1 MVQRCPETAG
11 GSHGASLL
19 FRSFRLVVLFGGD
32 RPLYQGLVTVQA
44 TLRTS
49 PGVSQPL
56 HLYQVQARSVPFANP
71 GDRDPMSTVV
81 PGRRLAAQS

>member
-1 MVQRCPETAG
+1 MPADRGQSR
-11 GSHGASLL
+11 SASLV

-32 RPLYQGLVTVQA
+32 RPLNQGLVTVQA
-44 TLRTS
+44 MLRTP

-56 HLYQVQARSVPFANP
+56 HLYRVQARSVPFANP

-81 PGRRLAAQS
+81 PGRRLAVQS